1 MVFTETME
9 IKAAYYGLVIGR
21 NGTEIRSVGKET
33 ANINFYVNLIFIFI
47 FLKVFCLCAVHAF
60 LPVKRLL
67 DKVFNK
73 HLSPEQCYALQSR
86 FFFSRKRNVCC
97 VAIITIPYWTFLFFC
112 FLDWIVLMW
121 NRCHRNRNSKARK
134 SSERNILTRISSQ
147 EVESHAA
154 CDSCEVWC
162 ET

>member
-1 MVFTETME
+1 ME
-9 IKAAYYGLVIGR
+9 LKYGQWAKKRPTLI
-21 NGTEIRSVGKET
+21 
-33 ANINFYVNLIFIFI
+33 FYVNLIFYFI
-47 FLKVFCLCAVHAF
+47 FLNVFCLCAVHAF

-73 HLSPEQCYALQSR
+73 HLSPEQFYALQSR

-147 EVESHAA
+147 EVERYAW
-154 CDSCEVWC
+154 CDSCGVGF
-162 ET
+162 ETKWFPFLLSASSQVSCTCKT